1 MRTEPDTSG
10 VRWLAGIGIGL
21 VALAGC
27 GGGSQSLPAA
37 CIAGPGPV
45 MKALARAPGPVAING
60 TPISRCFNRNA
71 SGDDV
76 QIVGTNLLTAA
87 EQLGDR
93 ARRGDAQAA
102 LRLGY
107 LVGAA
112 QRGVRRSG
120 IGTEIVRRIDAETSG
135 LGGGMAAYER
145 GHRAGLAQG

>member
-1 MRTEPDTSG
+1 VRT
-10 VRWLAGIGIGL
+10 L
-21 VALAGC
+21 VALASVALFAGC
-27 GGGSQSLPAA
+27 GSPAEKLPTA
-37 CIAGPGPV
+37 CIQGPGPV
-45 MKALARAPGPVAING
+45 MKALVKAPSAVTIDG
-60 TPISRCFNRNA
+60 TPISRCFNRDA

-93 ARRGDAQAA
+93 ARAGDTTSA

-112 QRGVRRSG
+112 ERGARRSG
-120 IGTEIVRRIDAETSG
+120 LGSEIIRRIEMETSG
-135 LGGGMAAYER
+135 LGGAQSAYER